1 MQGEGLKRKKAFAVL
16 EYVVLIIIVLA
27 LVFGFRSYIQ
37 RGLQGQYRKVSETFG
52 FLRQYNP
59 EATIECA
66 YDDQLNV
73 WYAQACYNNKV
84 LPCKSSADYRSCVN
98 GVKTGCQAGCRNQ
111 P

>member
-1 MQGEGLKRKKAFAVL
+1 MPGACWKQEKAFAML

-27 LVFGFRSYIQ
+27 VVFSFRSYIQ

-59 EATIECA
+59 DATIECA

-73 WYAQACYNNKV
+73 WYAQACYNNAV
-84 LPCKSSADYRSCVN
+84 LPCKRAADYRACVD
-98 GVKTGCQAGCRNQ
+98 GVKTGCQAACSNQ